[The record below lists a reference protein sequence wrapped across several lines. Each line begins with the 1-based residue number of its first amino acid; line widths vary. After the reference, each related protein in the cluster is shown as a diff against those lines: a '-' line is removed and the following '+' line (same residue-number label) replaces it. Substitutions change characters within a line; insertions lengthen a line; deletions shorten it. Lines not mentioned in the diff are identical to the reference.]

1 MTSSTTTQTTTTS
14 STVSTTTPQKI
25 LQNDT
30 LSKSISNYT
39 QPILYARSRNIVFTA
54 TGLKPLTKHYAFFDG
69 TSVDQYITTKY
80 IEINMISGVFQ
91 VGELVESDPLFTSG
105 RFSCR
110 LCAPNHLEGPYN
122 SPTEVFTNDI
132 VAFPLAQTYGLTQS
146 SYSASSKSLNIDI
159 LSLAN
164 PAEVAFSGYTRPKM
178 RLIGRSSGAIAE
190 VVQSILVSDDSGL
203 LTGSFFIPD
212 PTFQTNPKFINGT
225 NTFTLSNISSPIDT
239 NYLSF
244 ASAGYY
250 SSGTTNVT
258 DINNIT
264 TRNYTI
270 IPARTIN
277 TTTITNTTQNIIT
290 QTVPTPEPKPSPPQ
304 PKSYYPFAA
313 VYTYTTQVGNEEP
326 QGGKVGY
333 SEGDPIVT
341 QYADGSYNVEFIN
354 VDMMYRTVSYEKVEV
369 YAEFDGD
376 STRYT
381 LYTKDLVDR
390 DTLSSNDPEKGSAKF
405 KLDKKYFGKNFMVYF
420 KASGCSSWAAKDPNL
435 ICNSQTNPYIAST
448 RLTKVRVRDE
458 SGTFIFV

>member
-304 PKSYYPFAA
+304 PKQSSFPFAA
-313 VYTYTTQVGNEEP
+313 SYGYTV
-326 QGGKVGY
+326 KVGSEKSVWAYYAAINSNY
-333 SEGDPIVT
+333 SPTVT
-341 QYADGSYNVEFIN
+341 QYADGSFNVEF
-354 VDMMYRTVSYEKVEV
+354 VDASVNWAAARFEKLEI
-369 YAEFDGD
+369 YSEIEGD
-376 STRYT
+376 PTKYT
-381 LYTKDLVDR
+381 LYTKDLVEENYVNQ
-390 DTLSSNDPEKGSAKF
+390 SSPF
-405 KLDKKYFGKNFMVYF
+405 KLDKKYFGKNFRIYF
-420 KASGCSSWAAKDPNL
+420 KTSGCSSWAAKDPNL
-435 ICNSQTNPYIAST
+435 ICVPAYSTYLASIQ
-448 RLTKVRVRDE
+448 LTKIRVADE
-458 SGTFIFV
+458 SGKLIFV